1 MSCEVRSKGGERLQI
16 EFKQHGWRRVLAS
29 TAAVVLLSPAI
40 VLGATLAKADEL
52 SAATL
57 GPTGSN
63 GGGSTTASLQTGPDV
78 FGATLPQPL
87 DAVNADRYRQIF
99 RLQAMGDFVGSDRL
113 ISDLTDPVLLGHVL
127 ADRYLAPGYKT
138 KTKELT
144 DWLKSYS
151 ALPEADA
158 IYKLA
163 AKKGVK
169 KAALTKPKFD
179 ITRVGSPDE
188 NSTDNDPNWLAG
200 LDAWRAKQYGQAA
213 KLFEKAAIRTSSSGW
228 DRSAAAYWA
237 SRAHVR
243 AKNPDKVSHW
253 LKVAAE
259 FPRTFYGQLA
269 TRALGLEPTFDWR
282 VPTLTGSHGAQLMTS
297 RIGKRAL
304 ALLQVGETDLAEK
317 ELLILQSESDTDVSD
332 ALVAIS
338 QAHRLPSLALKI
350 GAWRQL
356 KGGARMDAALYPLP
370 SWKPANGFTVDQA
383 LLFSVMRQESGFNP
397 NAVSGAG
404 AVGLMQ
410 LMPGTAKAIG
420 APVGLRLKDPLTSL
434 AYGQKY
440 IQRLLEDPAV
450 KGDLFMMAAAYN
462 AGPGNLAKWKKS
474 IRGSEDPLL
483 FIESLPSRE
492 TRNFVERV
500 IGGYWVYQARL
511 GQPQRSLEAVANGA
525 WPTYQRSDSIAAA
538 SN

>member
-1 MSCEVRSKGGERLQI
+1 LQI
-16 EFKQHGWRRVLAS
+16 KNTQHGWRRVLAS
-29 TAAVVLLSPAI
+29 TAAMMLLSPAI
-40 VLGATLAKADEL
+40 VLGATLAKADDDL
-52 SAATL
+52 SGATL
-57 GPTGSN
+57 GKSS
-63 GGGSTTASLQTGPDV
+63 STTASLQTGPDV

-99 RLQAMGDFVGSDRL
+99 RLQAAGDFTNSDRL

-127 ADRYLAPGYKT
+127 ADRYLAPGYKS
-138 KTKELT
+138 KPKELT

-151 ALPEADA
+151 ALPEAEA
-158 IYKLA
+158 IYTLA
-163 AKKGVK
+163 AKKGAK

-188 NSTDNDPNWLAG
+188 NSNDNDPNWQAG
-200 LDAWRAKQYGQAA
+200 LNSWRAKNYGQAA
-213 KLFEKAAIRTSSSGW
+213 AQFEKAAIRTSSSGW

-253 LKVAAE
+253 LKVASE
-259 FPRTFYGQLA
+259 FPYTFYGQLA
-269 TRALGLEPTFDWR
+269 TRALGLDPQFDWR
-282 VPTLTGSHGAQLMTS
+282 VPTLTGGHGAQLMTS

-304 ALLQVGETDLAEK
+304 GLLQVGEVDLAEK
-317 ELLILQSESDTDVSD
+317 ELLILQNDAGPEVSD

-338 QAHRLPSLALKI
+338 QAYRLPSLALKI
-350 GAWRQL
+350 GAWKSL

-370 SWKPANGFTVDQA
+370 SWKPANGFLVDQA

-410 LMPGTAKAIG
+410 LMPGTAAAIG
-420 APVGLRLKDPLTSL
+420 APQGARLKDPLTSL

-440 IQRLLEDPAV
+440 IQRLLEEPSV

-462 AGPGNLAKWKKS
+462 AGPGNLIKWKKS

-483 FIESLPSRE
+483 FIESMPSRE

-500 IGGYWVYQARL
+500 MAGYWVYQARL
-511 GQPQRSLEAVANGA
+511 GQPARSLEAVANGA
-525 WPTYQRSDSIAAA
+525 WPSYQRSDNVSAA

>member
-1 MSCEVRSKGGERLQI
+1 MQI
-16 EFKQHGWRRVLAS
+16 EKQHHGWRRFLAS
-29 TAAVVLLSPAI
+29 TAAVVLFTSAI
-40 VLGATLAKADEL
+40 ALGGTMAKADEL

-57 GPTGSN
+57 GDGS
-63 GGGSTTASLQTGPDV
+63 GTTASLQTGPDML
-78 FGATLPQPL
+78 GATLPQPL
-87 DAVNADRYRQIF
+87 DAINADRYRQIF
-99 RLQAMGDFVGSDRL
+99 RLQAAGDFEAADRL
-113 ISDLTDPVLLGHVL
+113 IGDLNDPLLLGHVL
-127 ADRYLAPGYKT
+127 ADRYLSPGYKT
-138 KTKELT
+138 KPKELS

-151 ALPEADA
+151 ALPEAET
-158 IYKLA
+158 IYILA
-163 AKKGVK
+163 GRKGVK

-188 NSTDNDPNWLAG
+188 NSANDDPNWQAG
-200 LDAWRAKQYGQAA
+200 LNAWRSRQYEKAA
-213 KLFEKAAIRTSSSGW
+213 TFFEKAAIRTSSSQW

-243 AKNPDKVSHW
+243 AKHPDKVSHW
-253 LKVAAE
+253 LKAAAE

-269 TRALGLEPTFDWR
+269 TRALGLEPSFDWR
-282 VPTLTGSHGAQLMTS
+282 VPTLMNNHGALLMSS
-297 RIGKRAL
+297 RTGKRAL

-317 ELLILQSESDTDVSD
+317 ELLILQNESKTDISD

-338 QAHRLPSLALKI
+338 QAYRLPSLALKI
-350 GAWRQL
+350 GAWRAL
-356 KGGARMDAALYPLP
+356 KGGPRMDAALYPLP
-370 SWKPANGFTVDQA
+370 SWKPASGFAVDEA
-383 LLFSVMRQESGFNP
+383 LLFAVMRQESGFNP

-410 LMPGTAKAIG
+410 LMPDTAKAIG
-420 APVGLRLKDPLTSL
+420 APTGVKLKDPLTSL
-434 AYGQKY
+434 AFGQKY
-440 IQRLLEDPAV
+440 IQRLLEDSSV

-500 IGGYWVYQARL
+500 MGAYWVYQARL

-525 WPTYQRSDSIAAA
+525 WPTYQRGGAIAAA
-538 SN
+538 AN

>member
-1 MSCEVRSKGGERLQI
+1 LQS

-29 TAAVVLLSPAI
+29 TAAVAVLSPAI
-40 VLGATLAKADEL
+40 LLGATLAKADEL

-57 GPTGSN
+57 GPTGLNAGS
-63 GGGSTTASLQTGPDV
+63 STTASLQTGPDV

-99 RLQAMGDFVGSDRL
+99 RLQEAGDFAGSDRL

-127 ADRYLAPGYKT
+127 ADRYLSPGYKT

-158 IYKLA
+158 IYTLA

-188 NSTDNDPNWLAG
+188 NSSDNDPNWQAG
-200 LDAWRAKQYGQAA
+200 LESWRAKKYEQAA
-213 KLFEKAAIRTSSSGW
+213 LQFEKAAIRTNSSDW
-228 DRSAAAYWA
+228 DRAAAAYWA

-243 AKNPDKVSHW
+243 AKHPDKVSHW
-253 LKVAAE
+253 LKVASE

-338 QAHRLPSLALKI
+338 QAYRLPSLALKI
-350 GAWRQL
+350 GSWRHL
-356 KGGARMDAALYPLP
+356 KGGPRMDAALYPLP
-370 SWKPANGFTVDQA
+370 SWKPATGFKVDQA

-410 LMPGTAKAIG
+410 LMPSTAKAIG
-420 APVGLRLKDPLTSL
+420 APAGLRLKDPLTSL

-440 IQRLLEDPAV
+440 IQRLLEDSAV

-500 IGGYWVYQARL
+500 MAGYWVYQARL

-525 WPTYQRSDSIAAA
+525 WPSYQRSDNIAAA

>member
-1 MSCEVRSKGGERLQI
+1 MQN
-16 EFKQHGWRRVLAS
+16 EFRQHGWRRFLAS

-57 GPTGSN
+57 GT
-63 GGGSTTASLQTGPDV
+63 GSTTASLPTGPEV

-99 RLQAMGDFVGSDRL
+99 RLQAQGDFAGSDRL
-113 ISDLTDPVLLGHVL
+113 IGDLTDPVLLGHVL
-127 ADRYLAPGYKT
+127 ADRYLSPGYKS
-138 KTKELT
+138 KPKELS

-151 ALPEADA
+151 ALPEAEA
-158 IYKLA
+158 IYTLA
-163 AKKGVK
+163 TRKGVK
-169 KAALTKPKFD
+169 KAALAKPKYD

-188 NSTDNDPNWLAG
+188 NSSDNDPNWLAG
-200 LDAWRAKQYGQAA
+200 LNAWRDRNYEQAA
-213 KLFEKAAIRTSSSGW
+213 ILFEKAAIRTSSSGW

-243 AKNPDKVSHW
+243 AKHPDKVSHW
-253 LKVAAE
+253 LKVASE

-282 VPTLTGSHGAQLMTS
+282 VPTLTGGHGAQLMNS

-304 ALLQVGETDLAEK
+304 ALLQIGATDLAEK
-317 ELLILQSESDTDVSD
+317 ELLILQSESAIDVGD

-338 QAHRLPSLALKI
+338 QAYRLPSLALKI
-350 GAWRQL
+350 GAWRHL
-356 KGGARMDAALYPLP
+356 KGGPRMDAALYPLP
-370 SWKPANGFTVDQA
+370 SWKPANGFTIDQA

-397 NAVSGAG
+397 NAISGAG

-420 APVGLRLKDPLTSL
+420 APAGSRLKDPLTSL
-434 AYGQKY
+434 AYGEKY
-440 IQRLLEDPAV
+440 IKRLLDDPAV

-500 IGGYWVYQARL
+500 MAGYWVYQARL
-511 GQPQRSLEAVANGA
+511 GQPARSLEAVANGA
-525 WPTYQRSDSIAAA
+525 WPSYQRGDNVTAA

>member
-1 MSCEVRSKGGERLQI
+1 MQI
-16 EFKQHGWRRVLAS
+16 KIRHHGWRRVLAS
-29 TAAVVLLSPAI
+29 TAAVVLLSQVH
-40 VLGATLAKADEL
+40 VLGAAQAKADEL

-57 GPTGSN
+57 GNGS
-63 GGGSTTASLQTGPDV
+63 STTASLQTGPDML
-78 FGATLPQPL
+78 GASLPQPL
-87 DAVNADRYRQIF
+87 DAINADRYRQIF
-99 RLQAMGDFVGSDRL
+99 RLQAAGDFTSSDRL
-113 ISDLTDPVLLGHVL
+113 ISDLNDPVLLGHVL
-127 ADRYLAPGYKT
+127 ADRYLAPGYKA
-138 KTKELT
+138 KPKELA
-144 DWLKSYS
+144 DWLKNYS
-151 ALPEADA
+151 ALPEADS
-158 IYKLA
+158 IYTLA
-163 AKKGVK
+163 ARKGVK

-188 NSTDNDPNWLAG
+188 NSADNDPNWQAG
-200 LDAWRAKQYGQAA
+200 LNAWRVRNYNAA
-213 KLFEKAAIRTSSSGW
+213 ATFFEKAAIRTSSSQW
-228 DRSAAAYWA
+228 DRAAAAYWA

-269 TRALGLEPTFDWR
+269 TRALGLEPSFDWR
-282 VPTLTGSHGAQLMTS
+282 VPTLMSNHGALLMSS

-304 ALLQVGETDLAEK
+304 ALLQVGEMDLAEK
-317 ELLILQSESDTDVSD
+317 ELLILQSESKVDVSD

-338 QAHRLPSLALKI
+338 QAYRLPSLALKI
-350 GAWRQL
+350 GAWRSL

-370 SWKPANGFTVDQA
+370 SWQPANGFTVDQA
-383 LLFSVMRQESGFNP
+383 LLFAVMRQESGFNP

-420 APVGLRLKDPLTSL
+420 APTGVKLKDPLTSL

-440 IQRLLEDPAV
+440 IQRLLDDSSV

-500 IGGYWVYQARL
+500 MGAYWVYQARL
-511 GQPQRSLEAVANGA
+511 GQPARSLESVANGA
-525 WPTYQRSDSIAAA
+525 WPTYQRGGNIAAA
-538 SN
+538 AN

>member
-1 MSCEVRSKGGERLQI
+1 LQNKF
-16 EFKQHGWRRVLAS
+16 EQHGWRRVLAS

-40 VLGATLAKADEL
+40 VLGAAQAKADEL

-57 GPTGSN
+57 GS
-63 GGGSTTASLQTGPDV
+63 GSTTASLETGPEV
-78 FGATLPQPL
+78 LGATLPQPL

-99 RLQAMGDFVGSDRL
+99 RLQEAGDFAGADRL
-113 ISDLTDPVLLGHVL
+113 IGDLTDPVILGHVL
-127 ADRYLAPGYKT
+127 AHRYLSPSYKS
-138 KTKELT
+138 KPKELS

-151 ALPEADA
+151 ALPEAEA
-158 IYKLA
+158 IFTLA
-163 AKKGVK
+163 GKKGVQ

-179 ITRVGSPDE
+179 ITRVGSPDH
-188 NSTDNDPNWLAG
+188 NSDDNDPNWRAG
-200 LDAWRAKQYGQAA
+200 LDAWRARKYEQAA
-213 KLFEKAAIRTSSSGW
+213 NLFEKAAVRTSSSAW

-243 AKNPDKVSHW
+243 AKHPDKVSHW
-253 LKVAAE
+253 LKVASE
-259 FPRTFYGQLA
+259 SPHTFYGQLA
-269 TRALGLEPTFDWR
+269 TRALGLEPKFDWR
-282 VPTLTGSHGAQLMTS
+282 VPTLTGAHGAQLMTT

-304 ALLQVGETDLAEK
+304 ALLQIGQTDLAEK
-317 ELLILQSESDTDVSD
+317 ELLILQSESKTDVSD

-338 QAHRLPSLALKI
+338 QAYRLPSLALKI
-350 GAWRQL
+350 GSWRHL
-356 KGGARMDAALYPLP
+356 KGGPRMDAALYPLP
-370 SWKPANGFTVDQA
+370 SWKPAGGFTIDQA
-383 LLFSVMRQESGFNP
+383 LLFAVMRQESGFNP

-404 AVGLMQ
+404 AIGLMQ

-420 APVGLRLKDPLTSL
+420 APSGMRLKDPTISL
-434 AYGQKY
+434 VYGQKY
-440 IQRLLEDPAV
+440 IQRLLDDAAV

-500 IGGYWVYQARL
+500 MAGYWVYQARL
-511 GQPQRSLEAVANGA
+511 GQPARSLEAVANGA
-525 WPTYQRSDSIAAA
+525 WPSYQRSDTFATA

>member
-1 MSCEVRSKGGERLQI
+1 MQSKIQ
-16 EFKQHGWRRVLAS
+16 QHGWRRFLAS
-29 TAAVVLLSPAI
+29 TAMVALLSPIAW
-40 VLGATLAKADEL
+40 VGTMAAKADEL

-57 GPTGSN
+57 GDGS
-63 GGGSTTASLQTGPDV
+63 STASLQTGPEV
-78 FGATLPQPL
+78 FGATVPQPL
-87 DAVNADRYRQIF
+87 DAVNADRYREIF
-99 RLQAMGDFVGSDRL
+99 RRQAQGDFAGSDRL
-113 ISDLTDPVLLGHVL
+113 ISDLTDPALLGHVL
-127 ADRYLAPGYKT
+127 ANRYLAPGYKS
-138 KTKELT
+138 KPKELS
-144 DWLKSYS
+144 DWLKSY
-151 ALPEADA
+151 ANLPEAEA

-163 AKKGVK
+163 GIKGVK

-188 NSTDNDPNWLAG
+188 NSSDNDPNWKAG
-200 LDAWRAKQYGQAA
+200 LESWRAKQYEQAA
-213 KLFEKAAIRTSSSGW
+213 KQFEKAAIRTDSSGW

-243 AKNPDKVSHW
+243 AKHPDKVSHW

-269 TRALGLEPTFDWR
+269 TRALGLEPQFDWR
-282 VPTLTGSHGAQLMTS
+282 VPTLTGSHGTQLMTS

-304 ALLQVGETDLAEK
+304 GLLQIGQTDLAEK
-317 ELLILQSESDTDVSD
+317 ELLILQSEAGPEISD
-332 ALVAIS
+332 ALIAIS
-338 QAHRLPSLALKI
+338 QAYRLPSLALKI

-370 SWKPANGFTVDQA
+370 SWKPSNGFTVDQA
-383 LLFSVMRQESGFNP
+383 LLFAVMRQESGFNP

-404 AVGLMQ
+404 ALGLMQ

-420 APVGLRLKDPLTSL
+420 APTGMRLKDPLTSL

-483 FIESLPSRE
+483 FIESMPSRE

-500 IGGYWVYQARL
+500 IGAYWVYQARL

-525 WPTYQRSDSIAAA
+525 WPTYQRGDNIAAA